1 MDLPPS
7 SIAQTPLPPD
17 LAAALAALLGE
28 RYSTRPADLE
38 LHGHGESYH
47 ATKPPQA
54 VCHVRSTEEVA
65 AIVKMCATHRIPI
78 VAFGAGTSLEGHV
91 CAATGGVTIDLGGMN
106 RIIEVRPDDLDATV
120 EAGVRRHQLNAHLR
134 DMGLFFPVDP
144 GADATIGGMA
154 STRASGTSAVRYGT
168 MREAVLSLK
177 AVMADGTIIRT
188 SSRAKKS
195 AAGYDLTRLLV
206 GSEGTLGIITELT
219 VRLFGIPEAVS
230 AATCT
235 FPDVASAVGTVAQ
248 TIQSGIPVARA
259 EFLDVGMMKAVNN
272 YFKAS
277 FPETSTLFFEF
288 HGSAAGVEEQAK
300 IVQAIAADH
309 GGADFQWASGQ
320 EALNRL
326 WHVRHNAHYA
336 TLSMRPG
343 AKVWSTDVC
352 VPISQLTE
360 LVRVTHED
368 VQNASFFTAMVG
380 HVGDGNFHVGLLI
393 DPDNPAEMAE
403 AEELNARLVRRAID
417 LGGTCSGEHG
427 VGSGKRK
434 YLEWEHGPAL
444 KYMQAI
450 KQALD
455 PLGILNPGKVLP
467 DQT

>member
-1 MDLPPS
+1 MDLPAS
-7 SIAQTPLPPD
+7 STARKPLHPELED
-17 LAAALAALLGE
+17 ALKALLGE
-28 RYSTRPADLE
+28 RYSTRAADLD

-54 VCHVRSTEEVA
+54 VCHVQTTEEVS
-65 AIVKMCATHRIPI
+65 AIVKACAKHRTPV

-91 CAATGGVTIDLGGMN
+91 CAADGGITIDLGGMN
-106 RIIEVRPDDLDATV
+106 RIVEVRPDDLDVTV

-206 GSEGTLGIITELT
+206 GSEGTLGIITEVT

-235 FPDVASAVGTVAQ
+235 FPDVASAVGTVAT

-259 EFLDVGMMKAVNN
+259 EFLDIGMMKAVNN
-272 YFKAS
+272 YFKAT

-288 HGSAAGVEEQAK
+288 HGTPAGVEEQAK
-300 IVQAIAADH
+300 AVQAIAADH

-320 EALNRL
+320 EALTRL

-368 VQNASFFTAMVG
+368 VQSASFFTAMVG
-380 HVGDGNFHVGLLI
+380 HVGDGNFHVGLVI
-393 DPDNPAEMAE
+393 DPDSPAEMAE

-417 LGGTCSGEHG
+417 LGGTCTGEHG
-427 VGSGKRK
+427 IGSGKRK

-444 KYMQAI
+444 KYMRAI

-467 DQT
+467 DPA

>member
-1 MDLPPS
+1 MDLPATGTS
-7 SIAQTPLPPD
+7 TKPLHPE
-17 LAAALAALLGE
+17 LSGALKALLGD
-28 RYSTRPADLE
+28 RFSTRPADLD

-54 VCHVRSTEEVA
+54 VCHVRTTEEVSE
-65 AIVKMCATHRIPI
+65 IVELCARHNTPI

-91 CAATGGVTIDLGGMN
+91 CAAAGGVSIDLGGMN
-106 RIIEVRPDDLDATV
+106 RIIEVRPDDLDVTV

-168 MREAVLSLK
+168 MRESVLSLK

-235 FPDVASAVGTVAQ
+235 FPDVASAVGTVAT

-272 YFKAS
+272 HFKAS

-288 HGSAAGVEEQAK
+288 HGSPAGVEEQAK
-300 IVQAIAADH
+300 LVQAIAADH

-352 VPISQLTE
+352 VPMSQLTE
-360 LVRVTHED
+360 LVRITHED
-368 VQNASFFTAMVG
+368 LKSISFFAAMVG
-380 HVGDGNFHVGLLI
+380 HVGDGNFHVGLLV
-393 DPDNPAEMAE
+393 DPDSPAEMEQAE
-403 AEELNARLVRRAID
+403 AFNARLVRRAID
-417 LGGTCSGEHG
+417 LGGTCTGEHG

-444 KYMQAI
+444 RYMRAI

-455 PLGILNPGKVLP
+455 PQGILNPGKVLP
-467 DQT
+467 DLT